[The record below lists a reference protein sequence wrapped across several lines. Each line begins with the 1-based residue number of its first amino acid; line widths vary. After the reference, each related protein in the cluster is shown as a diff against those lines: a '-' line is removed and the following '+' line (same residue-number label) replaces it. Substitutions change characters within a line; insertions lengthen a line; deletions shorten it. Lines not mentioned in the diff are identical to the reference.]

1 MQWSPNDYK
10 TFYKTLF
17 SFKDLK
23 AHVKMI
29 ADFLQLKPSEELIE
43 EIANK
48 CEFQTMSKFK
58 NSNIPEDM
66 HMVTD
71 VKSNH
76 IIYWKGN
83 TLENI
88 DHLPQVQA
96 GLQILH
102 IQRPI

>member
-1 MQWSPNDYK
+1 
-10 TFYKTLF
+10 
-17 SFKDLK
+17 
-23 AHVKMI
+23 MI

-76 IIYWKGN
+76 IIYRKGN
-83 TLENI
+83 TLEKYRPSSPGTSRIADITYTETYII
-88 DHLPQVQA
+88 DLK
-96 GLQILH
+96 
-102 IQRPI
+102 RK

>member
-1 MQWSPNDYK
+1 
-10 TFYKTLF
+10 
-17 SFKDLK
+17 
-23 AHVKMI
+23 MI

-71 VKSNH
+71 VKH
-76 IIYWKGN
+76 IIYRKGN
-83 TLENI
+83 TLEKNI
-88 DHLPQVQA
+88 DHHPQVQA